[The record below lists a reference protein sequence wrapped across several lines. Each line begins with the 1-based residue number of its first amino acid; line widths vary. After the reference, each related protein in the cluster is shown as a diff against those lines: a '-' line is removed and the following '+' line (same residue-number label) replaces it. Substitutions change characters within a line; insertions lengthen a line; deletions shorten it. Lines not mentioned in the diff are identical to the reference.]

1 MKYQDIHLEDKSL
14 LESFRQ
20 AWGVGDYAGA
30 FAILQQTQLADKQ
43 LIADTLNYILR
54 QTEALEKQSD
64 PTFKKDKIQ
73 ATITP
78 PTGLT
83 SGDLWFKKED

>member
-43 LIADTLNYILR
+43 LIADTLNYGKQKLLR
-54 QTEALEKQSD
+54 NSQTQRS
-64 PTFKKDKIQ
+64 KKIKSKLPSRRQQD
-73 ATITP
+73 
-78 PTGLT
+78 
-83 SGDLWFKKED
+83 

>member
-14 LESFRQ
+14 LDSFRQ
-20 AWGVGDYAGA
+20 AWETGDYAGA
-30 FAILQQTQLADKQ
+30 FAILQQTQLTDKQ

-64 PTFKKDKIQ
+64 PTFKQDKIQ
-73 ATITP
+73 ATVTP
-78 PTGLT
+78 PKGLT
-83 SGDLWFKKED
+83 SGDVWFKKED

>member
-54 QTEALEKQSD
+54 
-64 PTFKKDKIQ
+64 
-73 ATITP
+73 
-78 PTGLT
+78 
-83 SGDLWFKKED
+83 

>member
-20 AWGVGDYAGA
+20 AWGAGDYAGA
-30 FAILQQTQLADKQ
+30 FAILQQTQLTDKQ
-43 LIADTLNYILR
+43 LISETLNYILR

-64 PTFKKDKIQ
+64 PTFKQNKIQ
-73 ATITP
+73 VTSAS
-78 PTGLT
+78 PTGL
-83 SGDLWFKKED
+83 SAGEVWFKKED

>member
-1 MKYQDIHLEDKSL
+1 MKYQDVHLEDKSL

-20 AWGVGDYAGA
+20 AWRIGDYSGA
-30 FAILQQTQLADKQ
+30 FAILQQTQLTDKQ

-54 QTEALEKQSD
+54 QTETLEKQSD

-73 ATITP
+73 TTATP

-83 SGDLWFKKED
+83 SGDVWFKKED

>member
-20 AWGVGDYAGA
+20 AWRIGDYSGA
-30 FAILQQTQLADKQ
+30 FAILQQTQLTDKQ

-73 ATITP
+73 ATATP

-83 SGDLWFKKED
+83 NGDVWFKKED